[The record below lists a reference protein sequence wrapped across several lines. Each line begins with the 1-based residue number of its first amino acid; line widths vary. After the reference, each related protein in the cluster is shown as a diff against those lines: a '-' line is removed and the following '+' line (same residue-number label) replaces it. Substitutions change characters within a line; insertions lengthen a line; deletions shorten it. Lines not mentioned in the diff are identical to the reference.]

1 MKEKRK
7 TELLEK
13 CVEWIS
19 EHIAD
24 AEDRFEALAGRVGF
38 TSEELHEF
46 GVDDLDK
53 FMEEGV
59 DYLEQS
65 KRTAEEELEK
75 ALETLYQKTVPAGV
89 REFLDMKSGTGNAQ
103 PAKTKKAKPIPLSA
117 VGAKDAET
125 SMGKV

>member
-1 MKEKRK
+1 MKKTTITISFDEEK
-7 TELLEK
+7 L
-13 CVEWIS
+13 S
-19 EHIAD
+19 
-24 AEDRFEALAGRVGF
+24 AL
-38 TSEELHEF
+38 
-46 GVDDLDK
+46 K
-53 FMEEGV
+53 M
-59 DYLEQS
+59 YLEQS

-117 VGAKDAET
+117 VGAKDAEA